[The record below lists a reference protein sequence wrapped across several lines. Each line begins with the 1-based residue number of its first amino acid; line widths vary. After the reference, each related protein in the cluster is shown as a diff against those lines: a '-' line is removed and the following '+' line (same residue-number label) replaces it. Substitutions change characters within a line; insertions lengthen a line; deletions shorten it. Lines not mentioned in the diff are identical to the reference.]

1 MGQSG
6 KIAMMNNKILLV
18 TTTILFIRPIFVC
31 SFSSPTKPL
40 KPISPPESIVL
51 FTRITTGA
59 TSKFYSITSI
69 TDQSSTKLCSKK
81 EQVDS
86 VFLSN
91 RDYKS
96 FDNNHSYYHIASQVG
111 IGVVTTF
118 LIVLFGLPA
127 VSYADAS
134 PDWGIFE
141 GKAGSLLHPVGMGGL
156 LLLQISTATKGFQW
170 RRQRTISEEISI
182 LNKEKLPPL
191 PEGAT
196 TLQEYVDMMKRA
208 GIDDKEILLILYNLY
223 KNALEVDLQVKA
235 LTEERTVLAS
245 QNNRDRHF
253 YQGAILAFLG
263 IVLAMDGPFNTYART
278 GKLFPGPH
286 LYAGAGV
293 VICWVAAT
301 ACVPYMQKGSDTA
314 RFVHIA
320 TNIIGMVLF
329 AWQVTTGI
337 PILVKVWEL
346 TNWP

>member
-1 MGQSG
+1 
-6 KIAMMNNKILLV
+6 
-18 TTTILFIRPIFVC
+18 
-31 SFSSPTKPL
+31 
-40 KPISPPESIVL
+40 
-51 FTRITTGA
+51 
-59 TSKFYSITSI
+59 
-69 TDQSSTKLCSKK
+69 
-81 EQVDS
+81 
-86 VFLSN
+86 
-91 RDYKS
+91 
-96 FDNNHSYYHIASQVG
+96 
-111 IGVVTTF
+111 
-118 LIVLFGLPA
+118 
-127 VSYADAS
+127 
-134 PDWGIFE
+134 
-141 GKAGSLLHPVGMGGL
+141 
-156 LLLQISTATKGFQW
+156 
-170 RRQRTISEEISI
+170 
-182 LNKEKLPPL
+182 
-191 PEGAT
+191 
-196 TLQEYVDMMKRA
+196 MMKRA